1 MWNQGA
7 IEMSD
12 FRLSRVLSRTLAQAA
27 AALLVGLSAW
37 TTAGAQQ
44 NPPPNNNNNQTPG
57 RPMSLFGE
65 EQIDPNQPLKPDF
78 TINVSVVGEPD
89 PSGNY
94 TVDQAG
100 NVSIRYAGIMTPVS
114 VKGLTPAQAEDAI
127 KLFLKTYVKNP
138 QVKVS
143 IINVPRPI
151 VFIGGAVKNPG
162 PMIIGPDTTLVDA
175 LSRAEWT
182 ENADLTQIRIT
193 RREKADDGTE
203 KTVPLI
209 VNFESY
215 IKIGEGKAA
224 DEKQNP
230 ILKDKD
236 RVFIGFKSLPGSGV
250 ASIAGEVTKPQVS
263 IPLRTNPPM
272 TVRELVNLV
281 GGTTPTANRKA
292 ITIRRPTLDRPLV
305 IDLDKAEQGDL
316 VNNIE
321 IRPDDAV
328 YVEKLEQNA
337 FINVNGGFVKTGK
350 FVYDKRTTLTQAIM
364 EAGGPAPFAKLNEGR
379 IFRHPDND
387 PKNSLVIA
395 FKWKDIQSGKA
406 TDIELQP
413 GDTVWLTPGQPS
425 QNRPI
430 DIFSALGLLSSAAS
444 TLYFF
449 RR

>member
-1 MWNQGA
+1 
-7 IEMSD
+7 
-12 FRLSRVLSRTLAQAA
+12 
-27 AALLVGLSAW
+27 
-37 TTAGAQQ
+37 
-44 NPPPNNNNNQTPG
+44 
-57 RPMSLFGE
+57 MSLFGDD
-65 EQIDPNQPLKPDF
+65 QIDPNQPIKSDF
-78 TINVSVVGEPD
+78 VINVSVVGEPD

-100 NVSIRYAGIMTPVS
+100 NVSIRYAGIMTPVA

-138 QVKVS
+138 QVKVT

-151 VFIGGAVKNPG
+151 VFVGGAVKNPG

-182 ENADLTQIRIT
+182 DNADLTQVRIT
-193 RREKADDGTE
+193 RREKADDGSE
-203 KTVPLI
+203 KTVPII
-209 VNFESY
+209 VHFESY
-215 IKIGEGKAA
+215 IKIGEGKVP
-224 DEKQNP
+224 DEKMNP

-236 RVFIGFKSLPGSGV
+236 RIFIGFKSLPGSGV
-250 ASIAGEVTKPQVS
+250 VSVTGEVGKPAIS
-263 IPLRTNPPM
+263 IPLRTTPSM
-272 TVRELVNLV
+272 TIREIINLV
-281 GGTTPTANRKA
+281 GGTNPTANRKA

-321 IRPDDAV
+321 IRPDDAI

-350 FVYDKRTTLTQAIM
+350 FVYDKRTTLTQAVM
-364 EAGGPAPFAKLNEGR
+364 EAGGVAPFSKQHEGR

-387 PKNSLVIA
+387 PKNTVVIQ

-406 TDIELQP
+406 SDIELQP
-413 GDTVWLTPGQPS
+413 GDTVWITPGQPPTR
-425 QNRPI
+425 QPL
-430 DIFSALGLLSSAAS
+430 DLYQALNLINTAAWTYNLLSGNW
-444 TLYFF
+444 FGN
-449 RR
+449 R